1 MIEQTFIDLGFTRN
15 DIPIEESGA
24 DHDFYYYTLDI
35 GDICLMSN
43 SDDKAEEE
51 GWNVTIFDSD
61 TCVIKGVG
69 DLEDL
74 VRIISNNTI

>member
-1 MIEQTFIDLGFTRN
+1 MIEQTFINLGFTRN
-15 DIPIEESGA
+15 DIPIEESGD

-43 SDDKAEEE
+43 SDDRAEEE

-61 TCVIKGVG
+61 TCVIKGAG